1 MLAFERVEDII
12 MWGIGKRDFVLFL
25 LASAALGMTQS
36 IDTSFFNNFL
46 NDNYHLTITQRTLLE
61 IPREF
66 PGFAVVFVTG
76 LLFAFGDLRTA
87 AVANLLGGL
96 GALGLAFW
104 SPEYLP
110 MIGWLTVYS
119 MGQHLFMPMSN
130 SIGMNLASD
139 GHIGRRLGQIN
150 GVNTAVFLVTSLIT
164 AFLFRIINI
173 DYHLAFSFSAGAF
186 FLSAVLIL
194 CMTPHSGKRT
204 GKRFILRQEYKVFY
218 GLNILYGARKQIF
231 ITFGPWVL
239 IKVFEQGVATFAV
252 LSFLIAGIGIVFK
265 PFIGHLIDSVGE
277 RFILAGEA
285 ITLIFICLGYAF
297 TEGLL
302 FTMGLGTMTL
312 YVICALF
319 ILDQVLASVSM
330 ARATYLRKIALSA
343 DDVSPTLSMGM
354 TMDHMVSMFVPW
366 LGGFV
371 WTVLGYQYV
380 FICGAV
386 IATLNLL
393 LTTKMEP
400 FTKLPDHTEA
410 VV

>member
-1 MLAFERVEDII
+1 
-12 MWGIGKRDFVLFL
+12 MWGLAKRDFVLFL
-25 LASAALGMTQS
+25 LASAALGITQS

-46 NDNYHLTITQRTLLE
+46 NDSYHLTITQRTFLE

-76 LLFAFGDLRTA
+76 LLFAFGDVRTA

-130 SIGMNLASD
+130 SIGMNLAVD
-139 GHIGRRLGQIN
+139 GHMGRRLGQIN
-150 GVNTAVFLVTSLIT
+150 AVNTAVFLVTSLAT
-164 AFLFRIINI
+164 AFLFRFINI

-186 FLSAVLIL
+186 FLAAVLIL
-194 CMTPHSGKRT
+194 CMTPHSGKRV
-204 GKRFILRQEYKVFY
+204 GKRFVLRKEYSVFY
-218 GLNILYGARKQIF
+218 GLNILFGARKQIF

-239 IKVFEQGVATFAV
+239 IKVFGQGVATFAI
-252 LSFLIAGIGIVFK
+252 LSFIIAGVGIVFK
-265 PFIGHLIDSVGE
+265 PLIGHLIDTVGE

-285 ITLIFICLGYAF
+285 VSLIFICLGYAF

-302 FTMGLGTMTL
+302 ANLGLGRITL
-312 YVICALF
+312 YIICALF
-319 ILDQVLASVSM
+319 VLDQMLASVSM
-330 ARATYLRKIALSA
+330 ARATYLKKIALS
-343 DDVSPTLSMGM
+343 DEDVSPTLSMGM
-354 TMDHMVSMFVPW
+354 TIDHMVSMFVPW

-371 WTVLGYQYV
+371 WTVMGYEYV
-380 FICGAV
+380 FIGGAV

-393 LTTKMEP
+393 LTTKMKS
-400 FTKLPDHTEA
+400 FSKLPI
-410 VV
+410 

>member
-1 MLAFERVEDII
+1 
-12 MWGIGKRDFVLFL
+12 MWGLGKRDFVLFL
-25 LASAALGMTQS
+25 LASAALGITQS

-46 NDNYHLTITQRTLLE
+46 NDSYHLTITQRTFLE

-76 LLFAFGDLRTA
+76 LLFAFGDIRTA

-130 SIGMNLASD
+130 SIGMNLATD
-139 GHIGRRLGQIN
+139 GQMGRRLGQIN
-150 GVNTAVFLVTSLIT
+150 SVSTAVFLVTSLSI
-164 AFLFRIINI
+164 AFLFRFIKI

-194 CMTPHSGKRT
+194 MMKPHRGKRI
-204 GKRFILRQEYKVFY
+204 GKRFVLRKEYNVFY
-218 GLNILYGARKQIF
+218 GLNILFGARKQIF

-239 IKVFEQGVATFAV
+239 IKVFGQSVATFAI
-252 LSFLIAGIGIVFK
+252 LSFIIAGLGIFFK
-265 PFIGHLIDSVGE
+265 PLIGHLIDNVGE
-277 RFILAGEA
+277 RFVLAGEA
-285 ITLIFICLGYAF
+285 VSLIFICLGYAF
-297 TEGLL
+297 TKGL
-302 FTMGLGTMTL
+302 FENIGLERITL

-319 ILDQVLASVSM
+319 VLDQMLASVSM
-330 ARATYLRKIALSA
+330 ARATYLKKIALNSE
-343 DDVSPTLSMGM
+343 DVSPTLSMGI
-354 TMDHMVSMFVPW
+354 TIDHMVSMFVPW

-371 WTVLGYQYV
+371 WTVLGYEYV
-380 FICGAV
+380 FIGGAA

-393 LTTKMEP
+393 LTTRMKP
-400 FTKLPDHTEA
+400 FSKLPDKEA
-410 VV
+410 AV

>member
-1 MLAFERVEDII
+1 
-12 MWGIGKRDFVLFL
+12 MWGLAKRDFVLFL
-25 LASAALGMTQS
+25 LASAALGITQS

-46 NDNYHLTITQRTLLE
+46 SDSYHLTISQRTFLE

-76 LLFAFGDLRTA
+76 LLFAFGDIRTA

-139 GHIGRRLGQIN
+139 GHMGRRLGQIN
-150 GVNTAVFLVTSLIT
+150 AVNTAVFLVTSLAT
-164 AFLFRIINI
+164 AFLFRFIKI

-194 CMTPHSGKRT
+194 CMTPHSGKRI
-204 GKRFILRQEYKVFY
+204 GKRFVLRKEYNVFY
-218 GLNILYGARKQIF
+218 GLNILFGARKQIF

-239 IKVFEQGVATFAV
+239 IKVFGQGVATFAI
-252 LSFLIAGIGIVFK
+252 LSFFIAGLGIVFK
-265 PFIGHLIDSVGE
+265 PFIGHLIDHVGE
-277 RFILAGEA
+277 RFVLAGEA
-285 ITLIFICLGYAF
+285 VSLIFICLGYAF

-302 FTMGLGTMTL
+302 ANLGLGTMTL
-312 YVICALF
+312 YLICALF
-319 ILDQVLASVSM
+319 VLDQMLASVSM
-330 ARATYLRKIALSA
+330 ARATYLKKIALS
-343 DDVSPTLSMGM
+343 DEDVSPTLSMGM

-380 FICGAV
+380 FICGAA
-386 IATLNLL
+386 IAALNLL
-393 LTTKMEP
+393 LTTKMKS
-400 FTKLPDHTEA
+400 FSQLSDKEA
-410 VV
+410 TV

>member
-1 MLAFERVEDII
+1 MRGL
-12 MWGIGKRDFVLFL
+12 GKRDFVLFL
-25 LASAALGMTQS
+25 LASAALGIAQS

-46 NDNYHLTITQRTLLE
+46 NDSYHLTITQRTFLE

-76 LLFAFGDLRTA
+76 LLFAFGDVRTA

-104 SPEYLP
+104 SPDYLP

-130 SIGMNLASD
+130 SIGMNLAVD
-139 GHIGRRLGQIN
+139 GHMGRRLGQIN
-150 GVNTAVFLVTSLIT
+150 SVNTAVFLVTSLVT
-164 AFLFRIINI
+164 ALLFRFIKI
-173 DYHLAFSFSAGAF
+173 DYHLAFSFAAGAF

-194 CMTPHSGKRT
+194 SMTPHSGKRI
-204 GKRFILRQEYKVFY
+204 GKRFVLRKEYNVFY

-239 IKVFEQGVATFAV
+239 IKIFGQGVATFAI
-252 LSFLIAGIGIVFK
+252 LSFIIAGLGIVFK
-265 PFIGHLIDSVGE
+265 PWIGHLIDSVGE

-285 ITLIFICLGYAF
+285 ISLILICLGYAF
-297 TEGLL
+297 TQGL
-302 FTMGLGTMTL
+302 FTNLGLSRITL
-312 YVICALF
+312 YVVCALF
-319 ILDQVLASVSM
+319 VLDQMLASVSM
-330 ARATYLRKIALSA
+330 ARATYLKRIALSPE
-343 DDVSPTLSMGM
+343 DVSPTLSMGISI
-354 TMDHMVSMFVPW
+354 DHMVSMFVPF

-380 FICGAV
+380 FIGGAA

-393 LTTKMEP
+393 LTTKMKSFSRP
-400 FTKLPDHTEA
+400 PDKEA
-410 VV
+410 FV

>member
-1 MLAFERVEDII
+1 
-12 MWGIGKRDFVLFL
+12 MWGLGKRDFVLFL
-25 LASAALGMTQS
+25 LASAALGITQS
-36 IDTSFFNNFL
+36 IDMSFFNNFL
-46 NDNYHLTITQRTLLE
+46 NDSYHVTITQRTFLE

-76 LLFAFGDLRTA
+76 LLFAFGDIRTA

-130 SIGMNLASD
+130 SIGMNLAAD
-139 GHIGRRLGQIN
+139 GRMGKRLGQIN
-150 GVNTAVFLVTSLIT
+150 SVNTAVFLVTSLIT
-164 AFLFRIINI
+164 AFLFKFIKI
-173 DYHLAFSFSAGAF
+173 DYHLAFSFSAAAF
-186 FLSAVLIL
+186 FLAAVLIL
-194 CMTPHSGKRT
+194 NMTPHSGKRI
-204 GKRFILRQEYKVFY
+204 GKRFILRKEYNVFY
-218 GLNILYGARKQIF
+218 GLNILFGARKQIF

-239 IKVFEQGVATFAV
+239 IKIFGQGVATFAI
-252 LSFLIAGIGIVFK
+252 LSFIIAGLGILFK
-265 PFIGHLIDSVGE
+265 PLIGYLIDSVGE

-285 ITLIFICLGYAF
+285 VSLIFICLGYAF

-302 FTMGLGTMTL
+302 ANFGLGRIAL

-319 ILDQVLASVSM
+319 VLDQILASVSM
-330 ARATYLRKIALSA
+330 ARATYLRKIALNTE
-343 DDVSPTLSMGM
+343 DVSPTLSMGM
-354 TMDHMVSMFVPW
+354 TLDHMVSMFVPW

-371 WTVLGYQYV
+371 WTVLGYEYV
-380 FICGAV
+380 FICGAA

-393 LTTKMEP
+393 LTTRMKSNR
-400 FTKLPDHTEA
+400 FAD
-410 VV
+410 

>member
-1 MLAFERVEDII
+1 
-12 MWGIGKRDFVLFL
+12 MWGLGKRDFVLFL
-25 LASAALGMTQS
+25 LASAALGITQS
-36 IDTSFFNNFL
+36 VDTSFFNNFL
-46 NDNYHLTITQRTLLE
+46 NDYYHLTITQRTLLE

-76 LLFAFGDLRTA
+76 ILFAFGDVRTA

-130 SIGMNLASD
+130 SIGMNLAAD
-139 GHIGRRLGQIN
+139 GHMGSRLGQISS
-150 GVNTAVFLVTSLIT
+150 VNTAVFLVTSLAT
-164 AFLFRIINI
+164 AFLFRFIKI
-173 DYHLAFSFSAGAF
+173 DYHLAFSFSAAAF

-194 CMTPHSGKRT
+194 SMTPHSGKRI
-204 GKRFILRQEYKVFY
+204 GKRFVLRKEYNVFY
-218 GLNILYGARKQIF
+218 GLNILFGARKQIF

-239 IKVFEQGVATFAV
+239 IKVFGQGVATFAI
-252 LSFLIAGIGIVFK
+252 LSFIIAGLGIVFK
-265 PFIGHLIDSVGE
+265 PLIGHLIDSVGE

-285 ITLIFICLGYAF
+285 VSLIFICLGYAF

-302 FTMGLGTMTL
+302 ANLGLGSITL

-319 ILDQVLASVSM
+319 VLDQILASASM
-330 ARATYLRKIALSA
+330 ARATYLKKIALSA
-343 DDVSPTLSMGM
+343 EDVSPTLSMGI
-354 TMDHMVSMFVPW
+354 TIDHMVSMFVPW

-380 FICGAV
+380 FIGGAA

-393 LTTKMEP
+393 LTTRMKA
-400 FTKLPDHTEA
+400 FSQ
-410 VV
+410 

>member
-1 MLAFERVEDII
+1 

-25 LASAALGMTQS
+25 LASAALGITQS

-46 NDNYHLTITQRTLLE
+46 NDSYHLTITQRTFLE

-76 LLFAFGDLRTA
+76 LLFAFGDVRTA

-130 SIGMNLASD
+130 SIGMTLAAD
-139 GHIGRRLGQIN
+139 GHMGRRLGQIN
-150 GVNTAVFLVTSLIT
+150 SVNTAVFLATSLAT
-164 AFLFRIINI
+164 AFLFKFIKI

-186 FLSAVLIL
+186 FLAAVLIL
-194 CMTPHSGKRT
+194 CMTPPQSGKRI
-204 GKRFILRQEYKVFY
+204 GKRFILRKEYNVFY

-239 IKVFEQGVATFAV
+239 IKVFGQGVATFAT
-252 LSFLIAGIGIVFK
+252 LSFIIAGLGIVFK
-265 PFIGHLIDSVGE
+265 PLIGHLIDTVGE
-277 RFILAGEA
+277 RFILAAEA
-285 ITLIFICLGYAF
+285 VSLIFICLGYAF
-297 TEGLL
+297 SEGLL
-302 FTMGLGTMTL
+302 ANMGLGRITL

-319 ILDQVLASVSM
+319 VLDQMLASVSM
-330 ARATYLRKIALSA
+330 ARATYLKKIALSA
-343 DDVSPTLSMGM
+343 EDVSPTLSMGI
-354 TMDHMVSMFVPW
+354 TIDHMVSMFVPW

-371 WTVLGYQYV
+371 WTVLGYEYV

-393 LTTKMEP
+393 LTTKMKS
-400 FTKLPDHTEA
+400 FTKLPDKEPA
-410 VV
+410 M

>member
-1 MLAFERVEDII
+1 
-12 MWGIGKRDFVLFL
+12 MWGLGKRNFVLFL
-25 LASAALGMTQS
+25 LASAAVGISQS

-46 NDNYHLTITQRTLLE
+46 NDSYHLSITQRTLLE

-76 LLFAFGDLRTA
+76 LLFAFGDIRTA

-130 SIGMNLASD
+130 SIGMDLAAD

-150 GVNTAVFLVTSLIT
+150 SVNTAVFLVTSLAT
-164 AFLFRIINI
+164 ALLFRFIKI
-173 DYHLAFSFSAGAF
+173 DYHLAFSFSAAAF

-194 CMTPHSGKRT
+194 SMTPHSEKRI
-204 GKRFILRQEYKVFY
+204 GKRFVLRKEYKVFY

-239 IKVFEQGVATFAV
+239 IKIFGQGVATFAI
-252 LSFLIAGIGIVFK
+252 LSFLIAGLGIVFK
-265 PFIGHLIDSVGE
+265 PFIGHLIDHVGE
-277 RFILAGEA
+277 RFVLAGEA
-285 ITLIFICLGYAF
+285 VSLIIICLGYAF
-297 TEGLL
+297 TQGLL
-302 FTMGLGTMTL
+302 ANLGMGRITL

-319 ILDQVLASVSM
+319 VLDQMLASVSM
-330 ARATYLRKIALSA
+330 ARATYLKKIALS
-343 DDVSPTLSMGM
+343 DEDVSPTLSMGI
-354 TMDHMVSMFVPW
+354 TLDHMVSMFVPF

-380 FICGAV
+380 FICGAA

-393 LTTKMEP
+393 LTTRMKT
-400 FTKLPDHTEA
+400 FSRLPDKEA

>member
-1 MLAFERVEDII
+1 
-12 MWGIGKRDFVLFL
+12 MWGLGKRDFVLFL
-25 LASAALGMTQS
+25 LASAALGITQS
-36 IDTSFFNNFL
+36 VDTSFFNNFL
-46 NDNYHLTITQRTLLE
+46 NDYYHLTITQRTFLE

-76 LLFAFGDLRTA
+76 LLFAFGDVRTA

-130 SIGMNLASD
+130 SIGMNLAAD
-139 GHIGRRLGQIN
+139 GHMGRRLGQIN
-150 GVNTAVFLVTSLIT
+150 SVNTAVFLVTSLVT
-164 AFLFRIINI
+164 AFLFRFIKI
-173 DYHLAFSFSAGAF
+173 DYHLAFSFSAAAF

-194 CMTPHSGKRT
+194 SMTPHSGKRI
-204 GKRFILRQEYKVFY
+204 GKRFVLRKEYNVFY

-239 IKVFEQGVATFAV
+239 IKVFEQGVATFAI
-252 LSFLIAGIGIVFK
+252 LSFIIAGLGIVFK
-265 PFIGHLIDSVGE
+265 PLIGHLIDSVGE

-285 ITLIFICLGYAF
+285 VSLIFICLGYAF

-302 FTMGLGTMTL
+302 ANLGLGRITL

-319 ILDQVLASVSM
+319 VLDQMLASVSM
-330 ARATYLRKIALSA
+330 ARATYLKKIALSA
-343 DDVSPTLSMGM
+343 EDVSPTLSMGI
-354 TMDHMVSMFVPW
+354 TIDHMVSMFVPW
-366 LGGFV
+366 LGGLV

-380 FICGAV
+380 FICGAA

-393 LTTKMEP
+393 LTTRMKS
-400 FTKLPDHTEA
+400 FSRLPDKEA
-410 VV
+410 AV

>member
-1 MLAFERVEDII
+1 

-130 SIGMNLASD
+130 SIGMNLAAD

-164 AFLFRIINI
+164 AFLFRMINI
-173 DYHLAFSFSAGAF
+173 DYHLAFSFSAAAF

-252 LSFLIAGIGIVFK
+252 LSFLIAGIGIIFK

-297 TEGLL
+297 TQGLL

-319 ILDQVLASVSM
+319 VLDQVLASVSM

-366 LGGFV
+366 LGGFI

-393 LTTKMEP
+393 LTTRMEP
-400 FTKLPDHTEA
+400 FSKLPRS
-410 VV
+410 